1 MNESKT
7 IKEVVEEVEKSSTTF
22 EKTNTDL
29 KRKFLK
35 WNIEAF
41 NMIASSVSVN
51 RGSFGTGYPFYVLDA
66 NLNGEIPIISEQI
79 RYNRQLVRD
88 GEPVQKSIWQCKS
101 CLERN
106 YEIMPDLKIV
116 CKPCPNMLDSL
127 KPRKL
132 INRLPDLDMWLVC
145 EDGKVEQAQAELGEL
160 LKQYNMRTSD
170 VAPLQSLKDVVKI
183 ATSLKD
189 GEFPRVFL
197 PIDAHIMERSTLM
210 ELVEQVPNELQ
221 LAKAE
226 ERKPYLPIRPK
237 SLRKEWQYDDE
248 AYNFIYYYLGAFTA
262 FNFTEGM
269 QDTLQRSRARV
280 VSENTPE
287 ELFEFLTQAATPANF
302 RRFQENELE
311 EIFYKR
317 IAGWGGQITQQR
329 GELEDDGV
337 PEL

>member
-1 MNESKT
+1 MDKEKT
-7 IKEVVEEVEKSSTTF
+7 IKEVVEEVERSSTTF

-41 NMIASSVSVN
+41 NMLAASVTVN
-51 RGSFGTGYPFYVLDA
+51 RGSFGTGYPFYVLDE

-145 EDGKVEQAQAELGEL
+145 EDGKVEQAQ
-160 LKQYNMRTSD
+160 
-170 VAPLQSLKDVVKI
+170 
-183 ATSLKD
+183 
-189 GEFPRVFL
+189 
-197 PIDAHIMERSTLM
+197 
-210 ELVEQVPNELQ
+210 
-221 LAKAE
+221 
-226 ERKPYLPIRPK
+226 
-237 SLRKEWQYDDE
+237 
-248 AYNFIYYYLGAFTA
+248 
-262 FNFTEGM
+262 
-269 QDTLQRSRARV
+269 
-280 VSENTPE
+280 E
-287 ELFEFLTQAATPANF
+287 ELFDFLTQAATPANF
-302 RRFQENELE
+302 RRFQEHELE
-311 EIFYKR
+311 EIFYRR
-317 IAGWGGQITQQR
+317 IAGWGGQLTQQR